1 MDLKLTIVYIFISRA
16 SVLFILTIIDLFMN
30 KTLNKKKYNNLVK
43 IMLLLPELVIPLS
56 AINLAGEVIVY
67 VTGKMLQLI
76 NKIIIQEN
84 GGEKNVISK

>member
-76 NKIIIQEN
+76 NKIIIQE
-84 GGEKNVISK
+84 